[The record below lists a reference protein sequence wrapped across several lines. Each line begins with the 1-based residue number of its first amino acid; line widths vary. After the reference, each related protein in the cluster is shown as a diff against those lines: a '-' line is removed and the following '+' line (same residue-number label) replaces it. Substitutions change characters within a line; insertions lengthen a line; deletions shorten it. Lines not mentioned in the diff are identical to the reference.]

1 MSISQNKELKPR
13 FYSRDLLSGLVVFL
27 VALPLCLGIAHAS
40 GAPLIS
46 GIIAGVIGGIVVGF
60 FSGSHISV
68 SGPAAGLVAIVLT
81 QIELLQGNYQAFLF
95 TLFLA
100 RILQILFG
108 IFRLGVFS
116 NFVPTNV
123 ILGLLAAIGLLLIIS
138 QLPKLIG
145 LDVKGFVL
153 IDQWSIQSVLSHID
167 IGSGLIGLSC
177 IALILLWD
185 SSKLKKLPLPSALI
199 AVIFAG
205 LLNFIMLKIGS
216 PYAVN
221 PQQLI
226 NLPNIFSGSETIFQF
241 PDFSYWNNSLIYTGA
256 ITLAVVASLET
267 LLNLEAADKMD
278 PQKRSSPPNRELFAQ
293 GVGNSMSGLI
303 GGMPITSVIVRS
315 SVNATSG
322 AKTKFSAIFHGF
334 LLIVA
339 VVALT
344 PLINAIPLSSLAAIL
359 ILTGFK
365 LATPSLFKRIYAQ
378 GWKQFLPFIV
388 TVVAI
393 IATDLLKGIM
403 IGLVISLLIIL
414 QSHLHRGVRVIHE
427 KHLHGSLTRIELAPN
442 LSFLNRAALVTALE
456 KVKPHENVLIDASNT
471 YYIDPDIYQI
481 IKDFQSEVAVKQG
494 IKVNL
499 QGFKAHYPEI
509 KEDELDLDVSTQELQ
524 KQLSPDQVL
533 QMLKDGNLRFINHQ
547 RLHHNIA
554 RQIQVTSN
562 AGQHPIAA
570 VFGCM
575 DSRAPTERIFD
586 VGIGDLFSLRIA
598 GNIAGQKVVGSLEFA
613 CKTKGSKLI
622 VVLGH
627 TDCGAVGSACH
638 LFEQKVDLSQ
648 LKDTPNVQHF
658 LKPIMQAAETVKN
671 DMSNYQLT
679 TNFIDAVT
687 VLNVRNNINYIIKN
701 SDTLRDMIER
711 KEIGIVDAIYDVKS
725 GQVNFLS

>member
-1 MSISQNKELKPR
+1 M
-13 FYSRDLLSGLVVFL
+13 
-27 VALPLCLGIAHAS
+27 
-40 GAPLIS
+40 
-46 GIIAGVIGGIVVGF
+46 
-60 FSGSHISV
+60 
-68 SGPAAGLVAIVLT
+68 
-81 QIELLQGNYQAFLF
+81 
-95 TLFLA
+95 
-100 RILQILFG
+100 
-108 IFRLGVFS
+108 
-116 NFVPTNV
+116 
-123 ILGLLAAIGLLLIIS
+123 
-138 QLPKLIG
+138 
-145 LDVKGFVL
+145 
-153 IDQWSIQSVLSHID
+153 
-167 IGSGLIGLSC
+167 
-177 IALILLWD
+177 
-185 SSKLKKLPLPSALI
+185 
-199 AVIFAG
+199 
-205 LLNFIMLKIGS
+205 
-216 PYAVN
+216 
-221 PQQLI
+221 
-226 NLPNIFSGSETIFQF
+226 
-241 PDFSYWNNSLIYTGA
+241 
-256 ITLAVVASLET
+256 
-267 LLNLEAADKMD
+267 
-278 PQKRSSPPNRELFAQ
+278 
-293 GVGNSMSGLI
+293 
-303 GGMPITSVIVRS
+303 
-315 SVNATSG
+315 
-322 AKTKFSAIFHGF
+322 
-334 LLIVA
+334 
-339 VVALT
+339 
-344 PLINAIPLSSLAAIL
+344 
-359 ILTGFK
+359 
-365 LATPSLFKRIYAQ
+365 
-378 GWKQFLPFIV
+378 
-388 TVVAI
+388 
-393 IATDLLKGIM
+393 
-403 IGLVISLLIIL
+403 
-414 QSHLHRGVRVIHE
+414 
-427 KHLHGSLTRIELAPN
+427 
-442 LSFLNRAALVTALE
+442 
-456 KVKPHENVLIDASNT
+456 LIDASNT

-481 IKDFQSEVAVKQG
+481 IKDFQREVAVKQG

-570 VFGCM
+570 VLGCM

-711 KEIGIVDAIYDVKS
+711 KEIGIVGAIYDVKS